1 MIIHTQNYS
10 EDELAE
16 ILQIRCEEEDVEMD
30 DDAQEL
36 LVQIAQETSLRY
48 SIQLITTSYIVAQK
62 KKKQIVG
69 VEELR
74 RVYSMFADVKRSMEY
89 LNEQSEQYLY
99 S

>member
-1 MIIHTQNYS
+1 MKQIMT
-10 EDELAE
+10 
-16 ILQIRCEEEDVEMD
+16 IRCEEEDVEMD

-74 RVYSMFADVKRSMEY
+74 LVWWHLGCAV
-89 LNEQSEQYLY
+89 
-99 S
+99 